1 MMSILMT
8 LKHRLG
14 NRTFK
19 KFSRSSNKVTSTI
32 LMIFVSLLPYTDIFL
47 DFFINTKDI
56 KLNAFNNLSVAI
68 WSCIVCI
75 QSTLVLGVSKLNPW
89 PISYLVLIYVNLSM
103 LLGFLFLEYSVAF
116 NTKNIN
122 FYFFNVIINS
132 DNIFRGIV
140 IILALILYF
149 IGILI
154 KKLWRAL
161 FLEEKIDNQLEE
173 LNYEN

>member
-1 MMSILMT
+1 
-8 LKHRLG
+8 
-14 NRTFK
+14 
-19 KFSRSSNKVTSTI
+19 
-32 LMIFVSLLPYTDIFL
+32 
-47 DFFINTKDI
+47 
-56 KLNAFNNLSVAI
+56 
-68 WSCIVCI
+68 
-75 QSTLVLGVSKLNPW
+75 
-89 PISYLVLIYVNLSM
+89 M